1 MLLCVFK
8 LKILMCF
15 YVPGSQSVYGLP
27 IIIAG
32 AELGESHLGL
42 WLVYATGY
50 AQDADC
56 SGANIR

>member
-1 MLLCVFK
+1 
-8 LKILMCF
+8 MCF